1 MMCLRGY
8 TRVGQLHRADRSAS
22 IVPSVHSATARQ
34 EGMSALYSDGF
45 IRKVKYGRCKT
56 IHRPRL

>member
-8 TRVGQLHRADRSAS
+8 TRMGQLYRADRPAS
-22 IVPSVHSATARQ
+22 LVPSIHSATARGA
-34 EGMSALYSDGF
+34 GMSALYSDGF

-56 IHRPRL
+56 VHTPLL